1 MKVIYLHQYFNTP
14 AMKGGTRS
22 YEMARRMVARGHE
35 VHMITTRRDN
45 EGTPGEWTVEN
56 IDGIT
61 VYWLAVPYHN
71 GMSYAERIKAFFQF
85 AMKAGKKAI
94 EVGGDIIYATSTPLT
109 IAIPAVKAKKK
120 LDIPMVFEVRDLWP
134 ELPIAM
140 GALKSPLTKYAARK
154 LERYAYFNA
163 EHVVGLSPGMSA
175 GVAKTGYLSEHIT
188 TIPNSCDLD
197 VFDVPRSA
205 GDSFRA
211 ERSWLGDRPLVL
223 YAGTMGHIN
232 GVAWLAELA
241 AKVKPLNPDV
251 RFLVLGEGVDENK
264 VRERA
269 KELGVYEDNFFME
282 GRIAKQDVPKALQ
295 AADVCTSL
303 FVPLKEMWANSANKF
318 FDALAAGRPVA
329 INYGGWQ
336 KELVA
341 EFDIGLALEES
352 NVSQSAEQLV
362 ALLADESRQQE
373 NARNARALAEQ
384 RFSRDVLAKH
394 LIDKL
399 EYIVGVTHD

>member
-22 YEMARRMVARGHE
+22 YEMARRMVAHGYE

-45 EGTPGEWTVEN
+45 KGTPGEWTVEN

-61 VYWLAVPYHN
+61 VYWLSVPYHN
-71 GMSYAERIKAFFQF
+71 SMSYGERIKAFFQF
-85 AMKAGKKAI
+85 AMKAGKKAV

-120 LDIPMVFEVRDLWP
+120 LKIPMVFEVRDLWP

-163 EHVVGLSPGMSA
+163 EHVVGLSPGMSE
-175 GVAKTGYLSEHIT
+175 GVAKTGYSPEHIT

-211 ERSWLGDRPLVL
+211 ERSWLDDKPLVL

-251 RFLVLGEGVDENK
+251 RFLVLGEGVDEAE

-269 KELGVYEDNFFME
+269 KALGVYEDNFFME
-282 GRIAKQDVPKALQ
+282 GRIAKQEVPKALQ

-303 FVPLKEMWANSANKF
+303 FVPLKEMEANSANKF

-336 KELVA
+336 KELIEKYDV
-341 EFDIGLALEES
+341 G
-352 NVSQSAEQLV
+352 V
-362 ALLADESRQQE
+362 ALKGDDIEGSAHELVSLISDTSRLNTLGV
-373 NARNARALAEQ
+373 NARRLGEK
-384 RFSRDVLAKH
+384 RFSRETLASS
-394 LIDKL
+394 LIHILSNVVSHKK
-399 EYIVGVTHD
+399 